1 MIHSSC
7 HRLAAV
13 LMLLVFAG
21 DPAWA
26 QRRLASSSRFLLG
39 TESRLSA
46 SVRAGDL
53 DGDGDS
59 DLVVANGRHWPQQ
72 NMLLFNHGGRMTV
85 ARPLG
90 VDLCTSYA
98 CELAD
103 LDGDGDLDIAVGND
117 TAPCLVFKND
127 GRGHFERFGQ
137 VGQPSSVRSITTA
150 DVDSDGHVDLLLT
163 CRGRV
168 NQIFFNEGDGRFGA
182 SVMFGTPDDSTIDVA
197 VADLNGDGHQDLIL
211 ANRDAQP
218 NTIMLGRGERQ
229 FHTAV
234 PFGGVLSSRAV
245 AVADFDGDGQMDWV
259 VGNIAAANV
268 ICFGDGAGGVREEK
282 RLANPQGRT
291 YCLAVADLNQDGRP
305 DIVCGNAGQPNIAHL
320 STGGGYRQV
329 EFGDPQSMT
338 YGLCL
343 TDLNGD
349 GYVDAAVANSDQPN
363 RFFLNLPA
371 EKGRP

>member
-1 MIHSSC
+1 MHSSC
-7 HRLAAV
+7 RRLAAV
-13 LMLLVFAG
+13 LILLVFAG

-127 GRGHFERFGQ
+127 GRGQFERFAQ

-150 DVDSDGHVDLLLT
+150 DVDRDGHVDLLLT

-168 NQIFFNEGDGRFGA
+168 NQIFFNDGDGRFDTQVA
-182 SVMFGTPDDSTIDVA
+182 FGTRQDSTIDVA
-197 VADLNGDGHQDLIL
+197 VVDLNGDGHQDLIL

-218 NTIMLGRGERQ
+218 NTIMLGRGDRR
-229 FHTAV
+229 FHDAV

-245 AVADFDGDGQMDWV
+245 AVADFNGDGDVDWV
-259 VGNIAAANV
+259 VGNIAADNV
-268 ICFGDGAGGVREEK
+268 IYLGDGNGGVRAER
-282 RLANPQGRT
+282 RLENSQGRT

-305 DIVCGNAGQPNIAHL
+305 DIVCGNAGQANTAHL
-320 STGGGYRQV
+320 SADDGYERV

-349 GYVDAAVANSDQPN
+349 GFADVAVANSDQPN

-371 EKGRP
+371 QKGQP

>member
-1 MIHSSC
+1 MILYSC
-7 HRLAAV
+7 RSLAAV
-13 LMLLVFAG
+13 LILLTVAG
-21 DPAWA
+21 SDAWA
-26 QRRLASSSRFLLG
+26 QRRLVSSSRFLLG

-72 NMLLFNHGGRMTV
+72 NMLFFNHSGRMTV

-90 VDLCTSYA
+90 ADLATSYA

-127 GRGHFERFGQ
+127 GRGHFEPFGR
-137 VGQPSSVRSITTA
+137 VGQPSSVRSITAA
-150 DVDSDGHVDLLLT
+150 DVDSDGHIDLLMT

-168 NQIFFNEGDGRFGA
+168 NRVFFNDGHARFAA
-182 SVMFGTPDDSTIDVA
+182 STAFGTASDSTIDVA

-218 NTIMLGRGERQ
+218 NTIMLGQGQRQ
-229 FHTAV
+229 FAS
-234 PFGGVLSSRAV
+234 PIAFGGRTSARAV
-245 AVADFDGDGQMDWV
+245 AVADLDGDGHPDWV

-268 ICFGDGAGGVREEK
+268 ICFGDGTGGVREEK
-282 RLANPQGRT
+282 RVGKPDGRT
-291 YCLAVADLNQDGRP
+291 YCVAVADLDQNGRA
-305 DIVCGNAGQPNIAHL
+305 DIICGNAGQANTVLFH
-320 STGGGYRQV
+320 TDDGYQLV
-329 EFGDPQSMT
+329 EFGDPTAMT

-343 TDLNGD
+343 ADVNGD
-349 GYVDAAVANSDQPN
+349 GFNDVVVANSDQQN

-371 EKGRP
+371 PKGRP